1 MTTYNTQLIE
11 SSEIFKALA
20 HPARICI
27 VNKLTISQL
36 NVSEMQRC
44 LDVSQSSISQHLTI
58 LKNKGIIK
66 GERVGSEVI
75 YSLADD
81 RMKLLVKIFFSD
93 NV

>member
-1 MTTYNTQLIE
+1 MPNYNQELID

-27 VNKLTISQL
+27 VNRLTNSSL

-58 LKNKGIIK
+58 LKSKGIIK
-66 GERVGSEVI
+66 GERIGSEVI
-75 YSLADD
+75 YSLVDK
-81 RMKLLVKIFFSD
+81 RMYPLVKIFLSEE
-93 NV
+93 